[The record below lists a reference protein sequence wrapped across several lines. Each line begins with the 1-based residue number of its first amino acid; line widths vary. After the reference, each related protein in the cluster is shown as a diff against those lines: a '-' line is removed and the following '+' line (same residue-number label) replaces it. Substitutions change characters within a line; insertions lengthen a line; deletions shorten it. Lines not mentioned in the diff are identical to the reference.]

1 MDQFALLFTGG
12 GARTAYQVGVL
23 SGIKQICDELGMPF
37 PFRIITG
44 YSGGAINAAY
54 LASRFDDIDRSIP
67 TLESLWRNV
76 SSEEIYRSDLPS
88 ILSVAG
94 KWIAQLTIGKF
105 LDRKNSRL
113 SLLDATPL
121 MKLLSDRID
130 FKRLNRN
137 FDQNVLDGL
146 AISTF
151 NYSTG
156 INEIFYQ
163 SKLGTPEW
171 KGSSRVGINKNIGLK
186 HVMASAS
193 IPVIFPSVKIR
204 SDFYGDGSLRNYAPL
219 SPSLHLGAN
228 KICVISVAHQVT
240 QPLVQEHYYP
250 SLVRIFGMVL
260 NAALLDASHVDFQV
274 AQRINRLVE
283 HIDPSKSPLK
293 KVDVFMIS
301 PSQDL
306 GEIAM
311 RHSHKLPRLIK
322 YFLREMGTKKEG
334 ADILSYLLFT
344 PGFNKEIIDLGKA
357 DIQNRKEDLIQFLT
371 T

>member
-1 MDQFALLFTGG
+1 
-12 GARTAYQVGVL
+12 
-23 SGIKQICDELGMPF
+23 
-37 PFRIITG
+37 
-44 YSGGAINAAY
+44 
-54 LASRFDDIDRSIP
+54 
-67 TLESLWRNV
+67 
-76 SSEEIYRSDLPS
+76 
-88 ILSVAG
+88 
-94 KWIAQLTIGKF
+94 
-105 LDRKNSRL
+105 
-113 SLLDATPL
+113 
-121 MKLLSDRID
+121 MKLLSDQID

-137 FDQNVLDGL
+137 FNHNVLDGL
-146 AISTF
+146 AVSTF

-163 SKLGTPEW
+163 SNQGVPEW
-171 KGSSRVGINKNIGLK
+171 KGSRRIGINKSIGLK

-193 IPVIFPSVKIR
+193 IPIIFPSVKIR

-228 KICVISVAHQVT
+228 KICVISVANKLI
-240 QPLVQEHYYP
+240 QPSVNTHYYP

-274 AQRINRLVE
+274 AQRINHLVE
-283 HIDPSKSPLK
+283 NISPAKSHFK
-293 KVDVFMIS
+293 KVDIFMIS

-311 RHSHKLPRLIK
+311 RHSHKLPGFIK

-344 PGFNKEIIDLGKA
+344 PDFNQEIIDLGKA
-357 DIQNRKEDLIQFLT
+357 DIQNRKKDLIKFLT